1 MIELAYPSKHE
12 TLRVIRGMAYKSLKL
27 PFPETMVETPMPQSS
42 SAALQGVVIGDG
54 VSDDKMEWLGDVA
67 GDLPDWM
74 TKLVYKS
81 PEEQRSERL
90 DKLRRPN
97 GGVGEWAD
105 GELKAIKKLSPERQT
120 VWRWAKGF
128 YVTPSEPNC
137 YDAEFETGISHQ
149 TAHVTLKQFRAFHG
163 IA

>member
-1 MIELAYPSKHE
+1 
-12 TLRVIRGMAYKSLKL
+12 
-27 PFPETMVETPMPQSS
+27 
-42 SAALQGVVIGDG
+42 
-54 VSDDKMEWLGDVA
+54 MEWLGDVA